1 MSVYLG
7 EKAEKNAHATQE
19 LPFKGEEDDD
29 YVSWKPGR
37 QELMILGCLAI
48 VSLVV
53 ALDGTVLVP
62 VLPTIASELHGD
74 TNEAYWVGTAYLLS
88 SAVFQ
93 PLFVALSNVLGR
105 QIVLFTSI
113 VLFTIG
119 TLICCLAE
127 DMAVLLAGR
136 TIQGVGGGGIL
147 CQTFVITTDI
157 IPLRQRPA
165 YSSII
170 QVAFVVGTVTGPLI
184 GGLLVDHSTWRWV
197 FYLNFP
203 FMAVGLVMV
212 PWVVRLQRPRN
223 GSVAKQLKSIDWVG
237 TLLFMGSVSSFL
249 MGITWG
255 GGQFAWSSWRT
266 LFPICLG
273 LVGVLAAILWLSKV
287 PKNPFLSLALFRN
300 TSSRAMYICAVLQGL
315 LMFCELYSLP
325 LYLEGPKDMSLTL
338 TGVSLMTIT
347 GSLMPVSLVVGIV
360 ITKSGHIRWALWAGW
375 VLITSSTGLLILLDI
390 DIKTYAWVLIFLS
403 VGMGHGCVIVSSS
416 MCVQALADAKDSAQA
431 AAMYTFL
438 RSFGM
443 CLGVAVSST
452 VMQNRL
458 RHHLQIYQLPLDI
471 ADNVEGFVASL
482 RNSKS
487 SYTPAFIHSANTAY
501 VQSLQNLFEVLV
513 ALAGVGLLATLFL
526 KSVNMNKKLETQHGL
541 QKKTNMDTE
550 ELIP

>member
-1 MSVYLG
+1 MVFFFPPKIGTFLG
-7 EKAEKNAHATQE
+7 
-19 LPFKGEEDDD
+19 
-29 YVSWKPGR
+29 V
-37 QELMILGCLAI
+37 
-48 VSLVV
+48 
-53 ALDGTVLVP
+53 
-62 VLPTIASELHGD
+62 D
-74 TNEAYWVGTAYLLS
+74 TNS
-88 SAVFQ
+88 
-93 PLFVALSNVLGR
+93 LGN
-105 QIVLFTSI
+105 Q
-113 VLFTIG
+113 
-119 TLICCLAE
+119 
-127 DMAVLLAGR
+127 
-136 TIQGVGGGGIL
+136 
-147 CQTFVITTDI
+147 
-157 IPLRQRPA
+157 
-165 YSSII
+165 
-170 QVAFVVGTVTGPLI
+170 
-184 GGLLVDHSTWRWV
+184 
-197 FYLNFP
+197 
-203 FMAVGLVMV
+203 
-212 PWVVRLQRPRN
+212 
-223 GSVAKQLKSIDWVG
+223 
-237 TLLFMGSVSSFL
+237 
-249 MGITWG
+249 
-255 GGQFAWSSWRT
+255 
-266 LFPICLG
+266 
-273 LVGVLAAILWLSKV
+273 
-287 PKNPFLSLALFRN
+287 
-300 TSSRAMYICAVLQGL
+300 
-315 LMFCELYSLP
+315 MFCELYSLP

-390 DIKTYAWVLIFLS
+390 DIKTYAWVLIFFS

-458 RHHLQIYQLPLDI
+458 RHHLQIRQLPLDI

-513 ALAGVGLLATLFL
+513 GLAGVGLLATLFL

-541 QKKTNMDTE
+541 QRKTNMDTE